1 MKLLVAT
8 TNQGKLKEYRD
19 LLAALEVEWVS
30 LRDVGL
36 AEMEVEET
44 EPTFEGNAILK
55 ARAYAEAS
63 GILTLADDSGLEVDA
78 LNGAPGVYSA
88 RYGAPELKTDRD
100 RYERLLFNLRDTP
113 LEKRMARFRCVVAIA
128 APQQSIQTVE
138 GIVEG
143 KIAFEPRGTNGFGYD
158 PVFLMEDGRTYAE
171 LPSEDK
177 NRLSHRGKALE
188 KAYPL
193 VIELIKKV
201 DI

>member
-30 LRDVGL
+30 LREVGL

-100 RYERLLFNLRDTP
+100 RYERLLSNLRDTP

-128 APQQSIQTVE
+128 APQQAIQTVE

-193 VIELIKKV
+193 VIELIKKM